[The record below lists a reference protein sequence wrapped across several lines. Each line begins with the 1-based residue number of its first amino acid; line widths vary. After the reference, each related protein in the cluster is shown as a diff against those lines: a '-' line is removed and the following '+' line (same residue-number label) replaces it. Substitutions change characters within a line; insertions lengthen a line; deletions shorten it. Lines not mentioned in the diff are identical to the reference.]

1 MKGSKKSIVDYIL
14 FSLPCITLF
23 LLFHHSVSKNTT
35 PLTVLL
41 YVHTKTLQLQAVL
54 HFSKVHHA
62 SYEWGIWKV
71 ASLMELLQC
80 IKVTP
85 RTSHGMLTLIFSL
98 FFFYCLN
105 RHCWKG
111 GTTCSLVHTFP
122 PHLKYMLL
130 PKICLYSFFFYLCKG
145 LIKSKEMSTPRFD
158 DNYDHLF
165 NCF

>member
-14 FSLPCITLF
+14 FSLLCITLF
-23 LLFHHSVSKNTT
+23 LLFHQCVQEHYPSHSPSVCTHQDTPTT
-35 PLTVLL
+35 SSPSLW
-41 YVHTKTLQLQAVL
+41 QSPSCEL
-54 HFSKVHHA
+54 H
-62 SYEWGIWKV
+62 EWGIWKV

-98 FFFYCLN
+98 FFFYWLN
-105 RHCWKG
+105 RHCWKE

-122 PHLKYMLL
+122 PYLKYMLL
-130 PKICLYSFFFYLCKG
+130 PKIWLYSFFFYLCKG
-145 LIKSKEMSTPRFD
+145 LIKGKEMSTPRLD
-158 DNYDHLF
+158 DYYDHLF